1 MVLDGGLD
9 GSNLRTGAGSVSWAG
24 RWSFWLNK
32 IVVGDLGMMWLVVVC
47 IDMRRKGRWLI

>member
-24 RWSFWLNK
+24 RWSFRLNK